1 MWKESTFGI
10 PQLNGSNHVVHFQV
24 KHIEEPSKEYGI
36 NGGCIIKLSLK
47 LNGEWITN
55 YDRGWDIKPTCKE
68 AEIALSILLNAYN

>member
-1 MWKESTFGI
+1 M
-10 PQLNGSNHVVHFQV
+10 
-24 KHIEEPSKEYGI
+24 